1 MSSGPRKARCKKC
14 GAVFK
19 EDGST
24 TLKNHRNKSCPALK
38 ATSGSSQRTM
48 GIDGSL
54 WLCEAARV
62 WERMAHFVIQETL
75 PFDYFD
81 NKRMTSLIQKTFQP
95 RYCHTIENVV
105 ENESHFSLDVVN
117 QDLSSLAMFTKHLMG
132 EQRKRVVRSQWR
144 KRVGK
149 GKVESMGGIGGG
161 SFAKRSMVA
170 KDGLGVMDRCD
181 VEDHQHIKSGV
192 IVVEWLLEKLVGLPM
207 CSLKVERMVDR
218 EKKKFLD

>member
-24 TLKNHRNKSCPALK
+24 TLKNHRNKSFPALK
-38 ATSGSSQRTM
+38 VTSGSSQRTM

-62 WERMAHFVIQETL
+62 RERMAHFVIQETL
-75 PFDYFD
+75 PFDHFD
-81 NKRMTSLIQKTFQP
+81 NKQMTSLIQETFQP
-95 RYCHTIENVV
+95 RYCHAIENVV
-105 ENESHFSLDVVN
+105 ENESHFSLEVPVAEEVGVETVDEASIVE
-117 QDLSSLAMFTKHLMG
+117 G
-132 EQRKRVVRSQWR
+132 E
-144 KRVGK
+144 
-149 GKVESMGGIGGG
+149 EE
-161 SFAKRSMVA
+161 
-170 KDGLGVMDRCD
+170 DGLGGDGFVVDGGRSPNTSSKD
-181 VEDHQHIKSGV
+181 GEDGGVENKSSMGSRLIV
-192 IVVEWLLEKLVGLPM
+192 TGEIVVEWLLEKLVGLPM